1 MSKERNTVL
10 AGIAALALFAGVS
23 IASAQDTQD
32 QNKGPQGNPPAAQ
45 QMNKGPSAGRTGQST
60 QKQQPGKMGQNQQTE
75 QHPTA
80 QSGKMQ
86 AGNSAQ
92 RTHMNNRAAMRERNR
107 RTTAE
112 HNRMQ
117 RPSTAQQQPNRPQQ
131 FGEQPNGQQQFG
143 ERPRNGLEGL
153 QGNAA
158 GGTVQLS
165 EEQRAQIRTGILNA
179 PNAPRV
185 GNVDFPIVAGTVIPR
200 GAIQIVPV
208 PPPLVQIDPAWRHYS
223 YFVWNDQLIIVN
235 PRDMRI
241 VAVVFV

>member
-60 QKQQPGKMGQNQQTE
+60 QKQQPGKMGQNQQTK

-158 GGTVQLS
+158 GGNVQLS

-208 PPPLVQIDPAWRHYS
+208 PPSLVQIDPTWRHYS
-223 YFVWNDQLIIVN
+223 YFVWNDQLVIVN